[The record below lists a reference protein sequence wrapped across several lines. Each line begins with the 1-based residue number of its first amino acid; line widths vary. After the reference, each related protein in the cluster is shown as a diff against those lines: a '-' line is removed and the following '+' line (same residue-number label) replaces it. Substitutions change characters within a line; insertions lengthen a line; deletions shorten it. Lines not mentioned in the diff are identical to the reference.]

1 MRKFSPVMGI
11 AILTLLVSLSTFAGA
26 ADLKT
31 VGGISLFGGAEKDS
45 GMAASG
51 IGGLNGLGL
60 LPLTKDLGLQG
71 SMSFAGGQGFRF
83 GLNAGPVLN
92 FNSGKAGLFVDYSY
106 WAREGF
112 NYVGLRGSGG
122 YYFGNFDALL
132 SYSQPVS
139 SVQHSGGKTM
149 TGINELHALLRF
161 YPTNEIE
168 LNGGFLVNSFAGPQ
182 HGDNGGT
189 GVGGSFGASFK
200 LFDPIVI
207 NLVQAKIDDRARY
220 SVTSGIEF
228 IYGSPLQEWLREYIS
243 FPSFGSSP
251 GEGKQ
256 TTQNRTE
263 SPSNN
268 CPRCNLQ

>member
-1 MRKFSPVMGI
+1 MRKFSRVIGI
-11 AILTLLVSLSTFAGA
+11 GTLAFLLCVSTFGDA
-26 ADLKT
+26 ADLKP
-31 VGGISLFGGAEKDS
+31 VGGVNLFGGAEKDS

-51 IGGLNGLGL
+51 IGGVNALGL
-60 LPLTKDLGLQG
+60 FPLTKDLGLQG
-71 SMSFAGGQGFRF
+71 ALSFSGGQGFRF

-92 FNSGKAGLFVDYSY
+92 FSSGKAGLFVDYSY
-106 WAREGF
+106 WARETF
-112 NYVGLRGSGG
+112 NYVDIRGSGG
-122 YYFGNFDALL
+122 YYFDKFDALL

-139 SVQHSGGKTM
+139 SVQRSGGKKM

-168 LNGGFLVNSFAGPQ
+168 LNGGFLVNSFAGPG

-207 NLVQAKIDDRARY
+207 NLVQAKIDNRARY

-228 IYGSPLQEWLREYIS
+228 IYGSPLQEWLREHIS
-243 FPSFGSSP
+243 FPSFGGAP
-251 GEGKQ
+251 GQGKQ
-256 TTQNRTE
+256 TKQTRTE
-263 SPSNN
+263 QS
-268 CPRCNLQ
+268 CRDC